1 MEQLIGV
8 LFVVVMVGG
17 LVVWG
22 VRREI
27 KAGRNLTALA
37 ARLGLRFR
45 PAKENEPGVG
55 HTAEGESQGRTARF
69 WTYATGSGKSRKE
82 WVAVSVRVAGESRLM
97 LQLEPQGF
105 GTKLAELFGAKEIEA
120 GEPRFDGEWF
130 IRTNAPATCRA
141 ALLPELR
148 ERLMTARQ
156 TGARGVFTVEKGVAA
171 YSEMGTF
178 ARDITVT
185 RLESLLP
192 LLRDLAEAVETSES
206 VLPVA

>member
-1 MEQLIGV
+1 MEKFIGV
-8 LFVVVMVGG
+8 LFVVVLVGG
-17 LVVWG
+17 LVVWA

-27 KAGRNLTALA
+27 KAARNLTALA

-55 HTAEGESQGRTARF
+55 NTAEGDFQGRPARF
-69 WTYATGSGKSRKE
+69 WTYATGSGKSRTE
-82 WVAVSVRVAGESRLM
+82 WVAVSVRLAGESRLT
-97 LQLEPQGF
+97 LQLKPQGF
-105 GTKLAELFGAKEIEA
+105 GTKLAELFGAKEIEV

-130 IRTNAPATCRA
+130 IRTHSPATCRA

-171 YSEMGTF
+171 YTEMGTF
-178 ARDITVT
+178 ARDTTVT